1 MFEHARTDDEVAAFK
16 VLPVVAVEVDGGE
29 SVVAVFGQIAIMH
42 DGARTVALIDDDI
55 RGGHLAAG
63 DAPHRREIDVVTVEV
78 GGDAGGV
85 GLLCQHAAPAAAVA
99 ELTQHHQGVGA
110 ITAAADTLRQRAYFT
125 VFGRVTLD
133 VIDDVERS
141 NADAEDARHGRTG
154 ST

>member
-1 MFEHARTDDEVAAFK
+1 MFEHAQTVVDVAAFK
-16 VLPVVAVEVDGGE
+16 VQPVVAVEVDGGE
-29 SVVAVFGQIAIMH
+29 IVVAVFGQIAIMH

-55 RGGHLAAG
+55 RGGHFAAG

-85 GLLCQHAAPAAAVA
+85 GLLCQHAAPAAAKT
-99 ELTQHHQGVGA
+99 EQTQHHQKKRA
-110 ITAAADTLRQRAYFT
+110 KTTTTETQHQRAYFT

-141 NADAEDARHGRTG
+141 N
-154 ST
+154 